1 MIRVWLEQKMKGLL
15 EMEDREDY
23 RERQEDKRWL
33 SRGGLL
39 SAHPVWTSPG
49 KGKF

>member
-15 EMEDREDY
+15 EMEDQEDY
-23 RERQEDKRWL
+23 RERQENKRWS
-33 SRGGLL
+33 SRGGL

-49 KGKF
+49 NGKF